1 MSGEFTLDVT
11 KIREQARKKMEEGAV
26 TSAYGLDADRMIE
39 VLNEVVA
46 TEVVCW
52 MRYTR
57 HAISATG
64 INRAQVSAEF
74 TEHATVEMQHAM
86 MAAERIS
93 QLGGEP
99 DFDPATV
106 AKRAHTDYTTP
117 DSADLEQML
126 HDNLLAERIVIEV
139 YQEIIRWIGDA
150 DPTTRRMLEQILE
163 DEEEH
168 ADDILDLMGK

>member
-11 KIREQARKKMEEGAV
+11 KIREQARKKMQEGAV
-26 TSAYGLDADRMIE
+26 TSTYGLDAGRVIE

-64 INRAQVSAEF
+64 ISRSQVAAEF
-74 TEHATVEMQHAM
+74 TEHAAVELRHAM

-93 QLGGEP
+93 SSAANRTSTRP
-99 DFDPATV
+99 PSP
-106 AKRAHTDYTTP
+106 RAPTRTTP
-117 DSADLEQML
+117 
-126 HDNLLAERIVIEV
+126 R
-139 YQEIIRWIGDA
+139 
-150 DPTTRRMLEQILE
+150 PTRRTWSRCCRTTCSRS
-163 DEEEH
+163 
-168 ADDILDLMGK
+168 GS

>member
-11 KIREQARKKMEEGAV
+11 KIREQARKKMQEGAV
-26 TSAYGLDADRMIE
+26 TSTYGLDAGRVIE

-64 INRAQVSAEF
+64 ISRSQVAAEF
-74 TEHATVEMQHAM
+74 TEHAAVELRHAM

-99 DFDPATV
+99 DFDPATI
-106 AKRAHTDYTTP
+106 AARAHTDYTTP
-117 DSADLEQML
+117 DSKDLEQML
-126 HDNLLAERIVIEV
+126 QDNLFAERIVIEV
-139 YQEIIRWIGDA
+139 YQEIVRWIGDA

-168 ADDILDLMGK
+168 ADDILDLMGG